1 MGLQMNSATVPGAAS
16 SRLGSL
22 DAYRGFVMICLA
34 ANGFGIAATANNFP
48 DSPVWQALKYQFD
61 HVPWVGCAFW
71 DLIQPSFM
79 FMVGVSL
86 PYSYAKRQEQGDS
99 YVRLLGHALIRSV
112 VLVLLGIF
120 LSSSE
125 KMTNFTFMNVLS
137 QIGLGYTFL
146 FLLWNRGRRL
156 QAMIAAL
163 ILVGYWALF
172 AIAPLPGSD
181 FDFAKVGLN
190 SDWQYLT
197 GFEAHWQK
205 CANIAA
211 TFDLWFLNLFPRPD
225 EFIANKGGYQ
235 TLNFIP
241 SLVTMLFGL
250 MAGEWIRESKDRRK
264 TLAGL
269 VGSGVV
275 LFFVGAVIAGLGV
288 CPLVKR
294 IWTPSW
300 TLYSTGLTL
309 LMLSGFY
316 AVIDVVGLKR
326 WAFPLTVAGMN
337 SIALYV
343 MSQLLRNWTA
353 DSLQRHFGQ
362 NLFQICGTSYEPLV
376 KANLVL
382 LAFWLFVWWLY
393 RQRIFFRI

>member
-1 MGLQMNSATVPGAAS
+1 MGSQLNPVALERTAS

-22 DAYRGFVMICLA
+22 DAYRGFVMVCLA
-34 ANGFGIAATANNFP
+34 ANGFGIAATAKNFP
-48 DSPVWQALKYQFD
+48 DSPVWQSLKYQFD

-86 PYSYAKRQEQGDS
+86 PYSYARRLEHGDS
-99 YVRLLGHALIRSV
+99 FLRLFGHALVRSV

-137 QIGLGYTFL
+137 QIGLGYMFL
-146 FLLWNRGRRL
+146 FLLWNRGRVV
-156 QAMIAAL
+156 QMTVAAV
-163 ILVGYWALF
+163 ILVAYWALF
-172 AIAPLPGSD
+172 AFTPLPGPD
-181 FDFAKVGLN
+181 FDFAKVGVT
-190 SDWQYLT
+190 SDWPFLS

-235 TLNFIP
+235 TLNFVP

-250 MAGEWIRESKDRRK
+250 MAGEWIRESKDRLR
-264 TLAGL
+264 TLGGL
-269 VGSGVV
+269 VISGAV
-275 LFFVGAVIAGLGV
+275 LFVVGAALGWLGV

-316 AVIDVVGLKR
+316 AVIDVAGLKR
-326 WAFPLTVAGMN
+326 WAYPLTVAGMN

-362 NLFQICGTSYEPLV
+362 NLFQFCGMAYEPLV

-382 LAFWLFVWWLY
+382 LVFWLFVWWLY